1 MPDSHGQIQS
11 EIKEKMQCW
20 GEVLDETFNGKD
32 YKTKEPK
39 WGFALLVFQLGE
51 DDDDGTHRMNYIS
64 NARRR
69 DMIKAMKEFIAR
81 DALNN

>member
-1 MPDSHGQIQS
+1 MPDNDEPIEN
-11 EIKEKMQCW
+11 EIRTQMQCW

-32 YKTKEPK
+32 YKTKVRK
-39 WGFALLVFQLGE
+39 WGFALLVFQLG
-51 DDDDGTHRMNYIS
+51 DDDGTHRMNYIS
-64 NARRR
+64 NSTRK